1 VTVRPEN
8 IGKGKTLVLASNNAH
23 KLEEV
28 GRVLAP
34 LGFVLRPLKDFP
46 EIPDPPET
54 GSTFES
60 NALQKA
66 RFVFERTGLPT
77 LADDSGLEVDAL
89 GGAPGV
95 HSKRYTPEAI
105 ASTNNAKLLRELD
118 AVQDRCARFVCA
130 LALVTPAGE
139 SAWRGTVEGQIA
151 QAMKGENGF
160 GYDPLFLPDLA
171 PGRSMAELSG
181 PEKDAISH
189 RGAALRKLQAQ
200 IEALRA

>member
-1 VTVRPEN
+1 M
-8 IGKGKTLVLASNNAH
+8 KTLVLASNNAH
-23 KLEEV
+23 KLVEV
-28 GRVLAP
+28 GRVLTP
-34 LGFVLRPLKDFP
+34 LGYVLRPLKDFP

-54 GSTFES
+54 GATFEE

-66 RFVFERTGLPT
+66 RFVFEKTGLPT

-95 HSKRYTPEAI
+95 YSKRYTPEAI
-105 ASTNNAKLLRELD
+105 ASTNNAKLLQELSET
-118 AVQDRCARFVCA
+118 QERSARFVCA
-130 LALVTPAGE
+130 LALVTSKGE

-151 QAMKGENGF
+151 GGLKGENGF

-189 RGAALRKLQAQ
+189 RGQALLLLETQ
-200 IEALRA
+200 IETLKA